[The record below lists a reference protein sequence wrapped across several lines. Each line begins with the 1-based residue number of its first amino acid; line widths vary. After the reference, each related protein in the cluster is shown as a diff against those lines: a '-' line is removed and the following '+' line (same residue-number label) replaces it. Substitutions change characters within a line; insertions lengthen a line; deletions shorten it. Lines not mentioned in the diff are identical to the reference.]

1 MSFSEKEYLLKSP
14 KTHYWRAPTD
24 NDYGNKMP
32 TRLKAWKNASE
43 ELYKA
48 QAAAGGTGG
57 QSEAKSSNKSEK
69 KNDSSDDVQ
78 DVDFEEV
85 K

>member
-1 MSFSEKEYLLKSP
+1 MKRIRKTERINVMLNDFMNQEKISDGIFNVKINE
-14 KTHYWRAPTD
+14 
-24 NDYGNKMP
+24 
-32 TRLKAWKNASE
+32 AWKNASE

-48 QAAAGGTGG
+48 QSQNAGPDSN
-57 QSEAKSSNKSEK
+57 QAEPKSDDK
-69 KNDSSDDVQ
+69 KDDDVQ

>member
-1 MSFSEKEYLLKSP
+1 MLEKINE
-14 KTHYWRAPTD
+14 
-24 NDYGNKMP
+24 
-32 TRLKAWKNASE
+32 AWKNASE

-48 QAAAGGTGG
+48 QAE
-57 QSEAKSSNKSEK
+57 SAKSTDQEPKNSSK
-69 KNDSSDDVQ
+69 KNKGSDDDVQ

>member
-1 MSFSEKEYLLKSP
+1 MNQKILNLL
-14 KTHYWRAPTD
+14 
-24 NDYGNKMP
+24 
-32 TRLKAWKNASE
+32 RLSLNEAWKNASE

-48 QAAAGGTGG
+48 QAE
-57 QSEAKSSNKSEK
+57 SAKSTDENNQASKKSGK
-69 KNDSSDDVQ
+69 KSKGSDDDVQ

>member
-1 MSFSEKEYLLKSP
+1 MESINE
-14 KTHYWRAPTD
+14 
-24 NDYGNKMP
+24 
-32 TRLKAWKNASE
+32 AWKNASE

-48 QAAAGGTGG
+48 QAAAGGNDA

>member
-1 MSFSEKEYLLKSP
+1 MIKTELEKINEV
-14 KTHYWRAPTD
+14 
-24 NDYGNKMP
+24 
-32 TRLKAWKNASE
+32 WKNASE

-48 QAAAGGTGG
+48 QAE
-57 QSEAKSSNKSEK
+57 SAKSTDQEPKNSSK
-69 KNDSSDDVQ
+69 KTKGSDDDVQ